1 MGMLAGMG
9 SAIGTSLY
17 RNYRKAIDSEN
28 RRLLNCSDL
37 IETDYGLVEYA
48 TYGEGAPVL
57 VSHGRGGGYDQG
69 LAAIRIIGDDD
80 YWIAPSRFGY
90 LRTPLPEDATPT
102 AQADAYTALLDALNI
117 PKTMIVGISA
127 GGPSSLLFALN
138 HPDRCSAL
146 ILVSAV
152 THAIQINVT
161 GIKRQLWHFRHS
173 SFINW
178 MLSRVLGHLLTI
190 EDSTGTKFITQFTPE
205 ERFWISQLLET
216 NLIKRPRYSGI
227 LNDNLQ
233 ISALEVIHLPG
244 ITVPTLVIHAHDDK
258 VVPFEHATFAVEN
271 IPHAQLLDFPE
282 GGHMLLSQIN
292 QIKPRAQSFL
302 DQYKWR

>member
-1 MGMLAGMG
+1 LQR
-9 SAIGTSLY
+9 SY
-17 RNYRKAIDSEN
+17 RD
-28 RRLLNCSDL
+28 
-37 IETDYGLVEYA
+37 
-48 TYGEGAPVL
+48 
-57 VSHGRGGGYDQG
+57 RGGGYDQG

-102 AQADAYTALLDALNI
+102 AQADAYAALLDALNI

-161 GIKRQLWHFRHS
+161 GIKRQLWHLRHS

-190 EDSTGTKFITQFTPE
+190 IYHSIHSRGE
-205 ERFWISQLLET
+205 
-216 NLIKRPRYSGI
+216 I
-227 LNDNLQ
+227 LDLTT
-233 ISALEVIHLPG
+233 A
-244 ITVPTLVIHAHDDK
+244 
-258 VVPFEHATFAVEN
+258 
-271 IPHAQLLDFPE
+271 
-282 GGHMLLSQIN
+282 
-292 QIKPRAQSFL
+292 
-302 DQYKWR
+302 